1 MADTTTVK
9 SGITNSPFVGISNFH
24 VAELLTDPDGGTAT
38 YDASIHI
45 PQVREINV
53 SPSSNTADLYAD
65 NQAVATATATSKY
78 ELTIGTATLPLEY
91 KALLLGHAYDAGK
104 ITVKST
110 DAAPYFMVAFEST
123 KANGKKRFVRFAK
136 VKFSE
141 PKEDSKTKE
150 ENISFN
156 TPQMTATAIYRASDA
171 VCLEQA
177 DEEADGYVETTGTNW
192 YTTTSTASTPGS

>member
-1 MADTTTVK
+1 MADTTVK
-9 SGITNSPFVGISNFH
+9 SGITNSPFIGVENFH
-24 VAELLTDPDGGTAT
+24 VAKLLTDPDGGTAT
-38 YDASIHI
+38 YDTPIHI

-53 SPSSNTADLYAD
+53 APSSNTADLYAD
-65 NQAVATATATSKY
+65 NQAVATATTTSKY
-78 ELTIGTATLPLEY
+78 ELTIDTATLALEY
-91 KALLLGHAYDAGK
+91 KALLLGHTYAAGK

-110 DAAPYFMVAFEST
+110 DTAPYFMVAFEST
-123 KANGKKRFVRFAK
+123 KANGKKRFVKFAK

-156 TPQMTATAIYRASDA
+156 TPQMTATAIYRTSDS

-177 DEEADGYVETTGTNW
+177 DEEADGYVETTGANW
-192 YTTTSTASTPGS
+192 YTTTTGTQSG